1 LKLKDHG
8 VEGLIKRRHQIMIT
22 LSLGKQV
29 ENVMDVVSNDDYY
42 IVWLKWVGLENEH
55 NILIICNS
63 NMHANVVSCSYI
75 QTRVPYGIESCKMM
89 GIIQW

>member
-1 LKLKDHG
+1 
-8 VEGLIKRRHQIMIT
+8 MIT

-29 ENVMDVVSNDDYY
+29 ENVMDVASNDDYY
-42 IVWLKWVGLENEH
+42 IDWLKWVGLENEH

-63 NMHANVVSCSYI
+63 NMHANIVSGSYI

-89 GIIQW
+89 GIIQR